1 MTRVKAQW
9 WGRERKGE
17 ERDAR
22 MQMRALL
29 DVRPLARVGMRKR
42 KMKETGNTQKGEEDN
57 SRWRESRSSFRE
69 GILLPEESR
78 SRTNFFASLWS
89 QAAKTRELTE
99 PRISAVKQAP
109 PCFTDWTPYGH
120 SPSKQLK
127 RKFTFAKVKYLNLIL
142 SCLSDTY
149 LPDTTTVWCKKIY
162 TRSTVCFYAPFCIL
176 LKYLYFQGN

>member
-1 MTRVKAQW
+1 MMRTWTEGRGKGRAYANARIARRSTSCTSGYVCERGRWKKRETHRKEKKIIRDGGNRVHRFAK
-9 WGRERKGE
+9 
-17 ERDAR
+17 
-22 MQMRALL
+22 
-29 DVRPLARVGMRKR
+29 VC
-42 KMKETGNTQKGEEDN
+42 
-57 SRWRESRSSFRE
+57 
-69 GILLPEESR
+69 ILLRGEESR

-127 RKFTFAKVKYLNLIL
+127 RKFTFAKVKYLNLIF

-162 TRSTVCFYAPFCIL
+162 TRRSTVCFYAPFCIL